1 MAHTKTLIT
10 IYRPNRYAGFVAN
23 WKKKFIHFCVKQLK
37 DRGEYPKF
45 WVMPYDPICREILES
60 GFYEKELLLAMQ
72 YLAKDKNGIA
82 VDVGANIGNHTIFFS
97 RIFPRVIAFEPVPRN
112 CWILKANLHLNRI
125 SNVTLVEKGLGARE
139 EFLLLVND
147 DPENT
152 NDGFNLEPIDS
163 SQALGN
169 AYQIAV
175 VRGDYELEALG
186 VSGGIAI
193 IKIDVEGF
201 EPQVL
206 QGLEKTILKHRPI
219 IFWEAFTHE
228 TANTSVE
235 ILQAMGYRYFYHIT
249 TNKFDNR
256 LANKLSNAFGKAA
269 YLIPLDECKNL
280 DGMNVAMMNAV

>member
-1 MAHTKTLIT
+1 MGAVTTV
-10 IYRPNRYAGFVAN
+10 YRPNKLAAVVASV
-23 WKKKFIHFCVKQLK
+23 KRKLIHFCVKQLK
-37 DRGEYPKF
+37 NRGEYPKF
-45 WVMPYDPICREILES
+45 WVTPYDVICREILEN
-60 GFYEKELLLAMQ
+60 GFYERELLQAMQ
-72 YLAKDKNGIA
+72 YLAKGKRGIA
-82 VDVGANIGNHTIFFS
+82 IDIGANIGNHTIFFS
-97 RIFPRVIAFEPVPRN
+97 KIFPQVIACEPVPRN

-125 SNVTLVEKGLGARE
+125 NNVTLVEKGLGE
-139 EFLLLVND
+139 KPGFLPLVTD

-152 NDGFNLEPIDS
+152 NHGFGFEPIES
-163 SQALGN
+163 IQASGN
-169 AYQIAV
+169 LCQVEI
-175 VRGDYELEALG
+175 VRGDDELESLG
-186 VSGGIAI
+186 VESEIAI

-206 QGLEKTILKHRPI
+206 QGLEKTILKHHPI

-235 ILQAMGYRYFYHIT
+235 ILQAIGYKHFYHIT

-256 LANKLSNAFGKAA
+256 LANKLSHLLGKAA